1 MFYINA
7 PRKLSLSH
15 LAKTGWAPGSG
26 WGTEEELRVW
36 LSTLACVRLKQ
47 LCVSVTCN
55 DSLPSVLGTLHLSLH
70 HAGNL
75 EGDEHKEAVQKP
87 SLNSKVPAKEGFTR
101 GWQWGAWPTAG
112 LRGVLSVSLRWEGRS
127 RAGNVFFSPNFCA
140 LVEKAMAMHS
150 GTLFILLLE

>member
-1 MFYINA
+1 M
-7 PRKLSLSH
+7 
-15 LAKTGWAPGSG
+15 
-26 WGTEEELRVW
+26 W

-87 SLNSKVPAKEGFTR
+87 SLSSEVPAKEGFTR
-101 GWQWGAWPTAG
+101 G
-112 LRGVLSVSLRWEGRS
+112 
-127 RAGNVFFSPNFCA
+127 
-140 LVEKAMAMHS
+140 
-150 GTLFILLLE
+150 